1 MFSVKSPEKEKKM
14 KFLFRL
20 ARAGHATIFTRYDNA
35 TTYETLKYENV
46 SLSESKWSF
55 DAICDMQ
62 KLFGFKTVLDCRN

>member
-46 SLSESKWSF
+46 SLSE
-55 DAICDMQ
+55 
-62 KLFGFKTVLDCRN
+62 